1 MKYLA
6 TILFFSFYYSS
17 YCNCTLNVSCKFQI
31 EKELSKTDTIP
42 IIEVGHEEI
51 DIEEDPE
58 EVISN
63 AGNRIREEKVKPVI
77 LYKGTFI
84 SDIDGYIYSNNLV
97 MKIIS
102 DTPVA
107 LSLPDGSEV
116 RFESLDSLYQNTYA
130 LNLSDHQKNNGFT
143 INQKAE
149 IDHRETII
157 KAKEISY
164 AESVLSSIDKS
175 FIHISEDDI
184 SYNERKIQM
193 KSFEISRFEV
203 SKEQYRL
210 YAMKIK
216 KIDNDLLARVIS
228 RTSKTQSRVTKS
240 NIDWT
245 YNQEGLVSQAE
256 SDWEYP
262 VSFVTWAE
270 AKAFC
275 NWLSDLDAKYNYRL
289 PYAYEWDYVASNA
302 FRNTYPWD
310 NEVFG
315 KDIAEHANL
324 ADKSRDAMF
333 DSKIASMSLT
343 SEKWNDGDPFLS
355 PVGKRKPNAMGMHNM
370 AGNVAEWLENTS
382 RNNENHKLIRGGS
395 YFTNVSTAK
404 VYRSDE
410 KYSHYPSDR
419 RHHAIGIRLV
429 RTLK

>member
-1 MKYLA
+1 MKLAIICIILALSHVSIAQHVITFPISDVKTVDSLA
-6 TILFFSFYYSS
+6 TKPKIR
-17 YCNCTLNVSCKFQI
+17 I
-31 EKELSKTDTIP
+31 IGERIP
-42 IIEVGHEEI
+42 
-51 DIEEDPE
+51 PT
-58 EVISN
+58 
-63 AGNRIREEKVKPVI
+63 K
-77 LYKGTFI
+77 LYKGKFI
-84 SDIDGYIYSNNLV
+84 SDIDGYIYSNNL
-97 MKIIS
+97 MLKITS

-107 LSLPDGSEV
+107 LSLPEGSEV

-130 LNLSDHQKNNGFT
+130 LNLSDHQKTNGFT
-143 INQKAE
+143 INQNVE
-149 IDHRETII
+149 IEHNELKS

-164 AESVLSSIDKS
+164 AESVLSGLDRS
-175 FIHISEDDI
+175 FIYISEDNI
-184 SYNERKIQM
+184 SYNGRQVLM
-193 KSFEISRFEV
+193 KSFEISRYEV

-216 KIDNDLLARVIS
+216 KIDKDILTEVIS
-228 RTSKTQSRVTKS
+228 RRSKTQSRITKR
-240 NIDWT
+240 NKDWS
-245 YNQEGLVSQAE
+245 YDQEGLLSQAE

-275 NWLSDLDAKYNYRL
+275 SWLSDLDAGYNYRL

-324 ADKSRDAMF
+324 ADRSRDAMF
-333 DSKIASMSLT
+333 DSKIESKSLT
-343 SEKWNDGDPFLS
+343 SENWNDNDPLLS
-355 PVGKRKPNAMGMHNM
+355 PVDKRKPNAMGMHNM

-382 RNNENHKLIRGGS
+382 RNNDNYKLIRGGS